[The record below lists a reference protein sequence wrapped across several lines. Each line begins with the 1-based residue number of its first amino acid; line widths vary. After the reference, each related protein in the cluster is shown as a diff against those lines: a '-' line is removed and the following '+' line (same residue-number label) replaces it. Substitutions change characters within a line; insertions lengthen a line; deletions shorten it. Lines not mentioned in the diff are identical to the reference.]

1 MPKLKTI
8 AKALRVPGRYY
19 AGDSIRL
26 NVRGGSALWEWQ
38 HRAVSPKT
46 GKPIIQTVPLG
57 SAKGPLAMNLTQ
69 AREAQRRKW
78 LELRNGVAVV
88 QGPQGTLIALNVAA
102 GRTFGDV
109 LEQYLADKALAWKSG
124 LDGKE
129 AIAHRR
135 LLGTRLAKLD
145 IARINQHDVKAA
157 LAPWAGRPMQ
167 EKLRIKINSVIDY
180 ATASGLRVGENPAR
194 KAIMGK
200 LLPDIPKSKRHAAIP
215 AGDIPVLMA
224 ELAKIDSEPSR
235 ALQWLILAASRTAE
249 ARCAVWSEINGDW
262 SIPGSRMKKGEE
274 HIVPITPQMGA
285 LLGER
290 GEDRDLVFGIMG
302 PSRMLHLLQRLRP
315 GYTVHGLRRTFS
327 DWAGDKGYSL
337 ELREIALAHAVG
349 DATVKSYNEGNR
361 LELRRKMMVQWS
373 EFATSA
379 LIEKSN

>member
-1 MPKLKTI
+1 MSKLETI
-8 AKALRVPGRYY
+8 AKALRLPGRYY

-88 QGPQGTLIALNVAA
+88 QGPRGTVVALQVAA

-109 LEQYLADKALAWKSG
+109 LEKYLADKAPAWKGG
-124 LDGKE
+124 LDGEE
-129 AIAHRR
+129 AAAHRR
-135 LLGTRLAKLD
+135 LLGTKLAKLD
-145 IARINQHDVKAA
+145 IARIDQHDVKAA
-157 LAPWAGRPMQ
+157 LTPWAGRPIQ
-167 EKLRIKINSVIDY
+167 EKLRVKINSVIDY

-200 LLPDIPKSKRHAAIP
+200 LLPDIPKAKRHAAI
-215 AGDIPVLMA
+215 AASDIPAFMV
-224 ELAKIDSEPSR
+224 ELAKVDTAPSR
-235 ALQWLILAASRTAE
+235 ALQWLILTASRSGET
-249 ARCAVWSEINGDW
+249 RCAVWSEINGDW
-262 SIPGSRMKKGEE
+262 SIPGKRMKEDE
-274 HIVPITPQMGA
+274 DHTVPITPQMRA

-290 GEDRDLVFGIMG
+290 GEDSDLVFGIMG
-302 PSRMLHLLQRLRP
+302 ERRMLHLLQRLRP

-361 LELRRKMMVQWS
+361 LELRREMMAHWS

-379 LIEKSN
+379 STEK